1 MEGKPS
7 DMSHN
12 REKVRQVAA
21 EAKQRVDAKL
31 GNIWWAIMLR
41 GLLALG
47 LAACAFVWPGKTLG
61 IFVKLLGAYFLIDG
75 VIGAVSAYRSGDKA
89 SPLMQAIVSLALGL
103 VLLLWTG
110 VSGKL
115 FLVIV
120 GVWLLLQGVS
130 LFLAAFRMDS
140 ADEQRGLTMV
150 IGAVMALIGA
160 VFVFWTDTGVVAI
173 SWLIGVGAAVIG
185 ALLIYL
191 ATRVKRVRSRI
202 EGIGQSN

>member
-1 MEGKPS
+1 MIERLKSRPWPS
-7 DMSHN
+7 SASI
-12 REKVRQVAA
+12 RSWATFGGRFCCAA
-21 EAKQRVDAKL
+21 YWLSDSP
-31 GNIWWAIMLR
+31 
-41 GLLALG
+41 
-47 LAACAFVWPGKTLG
+47 CAPFVWPDKTLG

-75 VIGAVSAYRSGDKA
+75 VIGAVHAYRSGDKA

-115 FLVIV
+115 FLILV

-140 ADEQRGLTMV
+140 TDEQRPLTMG
-150 IGAVMALIGA
+150 IGTVMAVIGA

-173 SWLIGVGAAVIG
+173 SWLIGVGATIIG
-185 ALLIYL
+185 VLLIYL

-202 EGIGQSN
+202 EDIGQRS

>member
-1 MEGKPS
+1 MSERS
-7 DMSHN
+7 D
-12 REKVRQVAA
+12 RAAQVATV
-21 EAKQRVDAKL
+21 AKQRVDAKL
-31 GNIWWAIMLR
+31 GDIWWAILLR

-47 LAACAFVWPGKTLG
+47 LAVCAFVWPDKTLG

-75 VIGAVSAYRSGDKA
+75 VIGAVHAYRSGDKA

-115 FLVIV
+115 FLILV

-140 ADEQRGLTMV
+140 TDEQRALTMG
-150 IGAVMALIGA
+150 IGTVMAVIGA

-173 SWLIGVGAAVIG
+173 SWLIGVGATIIG
-185 ALLIYL
+185 VLLIYL

-202 EGIGQSN
+202 ETRSTPGESAM